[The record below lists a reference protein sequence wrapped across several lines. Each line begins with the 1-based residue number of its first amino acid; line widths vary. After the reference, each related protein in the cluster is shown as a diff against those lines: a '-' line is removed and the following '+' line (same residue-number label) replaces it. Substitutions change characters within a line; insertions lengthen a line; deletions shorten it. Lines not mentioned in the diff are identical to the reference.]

1 MAGAVVGIDLGTTN
15 TVVAVV
21 RGGKALVLAD
31 ENGARLLPSVVSFHP
46 NGEVLV
52 GQKARERRLV
62 DARNTIYSIKRLIG
76 RSWSSDE
83 VGRARQRFPF
93 ELREGPTHGPLVVA
107 RNETY
112 TLPEISAFVLRRAK
126 AIAEKALGEPVERAV
141 VTVPAS
147 FNDLQRASTKVAA
160 REAGLEVL
168 RILNEPTAAA
178 LAYGFGKS
186 GSERIAVY
194 DFGGGT
200 FDLTLLDLSG
210 NVFEVIATAGDS
222 FLGGDDV
229 DQAIADRIAQTLVQ
243 TTRFDPRGDVQ
254 IMERL
259 RAGAES
265 IKISL
270 SSQQD
275 ISVEFKEVGY
285 GAGGKP
291 IDMKFTMTRTEL
303 EQLATPL
310 VDRTFNVC
318 TEALQLARLKNDAF
332 DNIILVGGSTRIPLA
347 RRKVEMF
354 FGKKPLDRVNPDE
367 VVAIGAAI
375 QAAALTGAERRR
387 QSTPAPI
394 LNTDAVKQ
402 SRIQT
407 LGGVG
412 KHGQKGAPVAPPPR
426 TTGRIVGQP
435 LEEARA
441 AAASE
446 TATLQQPVPRVPG
459 KTPVEI
465 ATISGDGIDSEEP
478 TLNRRVDD
486 MKFEDEEEVTVARQ
500 VPQFPAAGPPGVP
513 NTRPPPPVAPPAD
526 ANAYPDIPGAVNVR
540 QTGSQAG
547 QPLPGRPVV
556 TAPLV
561 PQMSRP
567 LPPQRDTGRM
577 LATPPPTPA
586 IMNEFGGADITGS
599 GPQQMPRGFPD
610 HSPEPIAL
618 QQLTP
623 PQHAPMPQMPP
634 MPPPGIDQTPPPQRR
649 PLPLQQTQLQ
659 TEQPQMRTQ
668 VSPMQQTQMQM
679 QPPTGFGTNPALGRI
694 ASNPALGHIAS
705 NPALGRVQS
714 VPPLPGAGNTE
725 GSVSRAFPSAWPPA
739 GAANMPLLID
749 VTPLTL
755 SVETVS
761 GWVDK
766 VIARNTPVPCSQ
778 TRQFT
783 TSADYQELVV
793 IRVCQGEGEQFPQN
807 TALGQ
812 LELTGLRRARR
823 GDVRIEVTFELDA
836 DGILQVRARDVE
848 TGRQTGA
855 QMRLVGLDQPRAA
868 QPSMQAPSI

>member
-31 ENGARLLPSVVSFHP
+31 ETGARLLPSVVSFHP
-46 NGEVLV
+46 SGEVLV
-52 GQKARERRLV
+52 GAKARERRLV

-76 RSWSSDE
+76 RSWNSDE
-83 VGRARQRFPF
+83 VTRAKARFPF
-93 ELREGPTHGPLVVA
+93 ELREGPTHGPLVAA

-126 AIAEKALGEPVERAV
+126 AIAEKALGEAVERAV

-229 DQAIADRIAQTLVQ
+229 DQVIADRIAQTLIQ

-259 RAGAES
+259 RAAAES
-265 IKISL
+265 VKMAL
-270 SSQQD
+270 STQQD
-275 ISVEFKEVGY
+275 MTVDLKEVGY
-285 GAGGKP
+285 GPGGKA
-291 IDMKFTMTRTEL
+291 IDLRFTMTRTEL
-303 EQLATPL
+303 EQLCSPL
-310 VDRTFNVC
+310 VERTFNVC
-318 TEALQLARLKNDAF
+318 SEALQLARLKNDAF
-332 DNIILVGGSTRIPLA
+332 DNIILVGGSTRIPLV
-347 RRKVEMF
+347 RRKTEQF
-354 FGKKPLDRVNPDE
+354 FAKKPLDRVNPDE

-394 LNTDAVKQ
+394 LNTDAVKS

-412 KHGQKGAPVAPPPR
+412 KHGNKAPVAPPPR
-426 TTGRIVGQP
+426 TTGRLVGP
-435 LEEARA
+435 SIESSSHAPPVRI
-441 AAASE
+441 ASVK
-446 TATLQQPVPRVPG
+446 L
-459 KTPVEI
+459 VE
-465 ATISGDGIDSEEP
+465 DSLTSDEP
-478 TLNRRVDD
+478 TLNRGVPDLS
-486 MKFEDEEEVTVARQ
+486 FSELDEPTLTRA
-500 VPQFPAAGPPGVP
+500 PIAGGLPAGAPPPAP
-513 NTRPPPPVAPPAD
+513 NTRPPPPASTGPTPARPSGTAPM
-526 ANAYPDIPGAVNVR
+526 IPQHSRPLDRTTGRLV
-540 QTGSQAG
+540 QT
-547 QPLPGRPVV
+547 PLPGPER
-556 TAPLV
+556 A
-561 PQMSRP
+561 
-567 LPPQRDTGRM
+567 
-577 LATPPPTPA
+577 PPPSLFDA
-586 IMNEFGGADITGS
+586 
-599 GPQQMPRGFPD
+599 GPEPETMPRGFPD

-618 QQLTP
+618 QHVVP
-623 PQHAPMPQMPP
+623 HAPAPP
-634 MPPPGIDQTPPPQRR
+634 MFPPVQDRQAQHQPPPLPTEQAPHQPQQQQQPLAKIPLRTQIGMAAIAMPLAAPPVEPPPQSQ
-649 PLPLQQTQLQ
+649 PHAGYANQQ
-659 TEQPQMRTQ
+659 QP
-668 VSPMQQTQMQM
+668 
-679 QPPTGFGTNPALGRI
+679 
-694 ASNPALGHIAS
+694 ASL
-705 NPALGRVQS
+705 
-714 VPPLPGAGNTE
+714 PPLPGLPQSSHPTPYTSA
-725 GSVSRAFPSAWPPA
+725 PSSWPPIA
-739 GAANMPLLID
+739 TQGGAPLLID

-755 SVETVS
+755 SVETVG
-761 GWVDK
+761 GWVDR

-778 TRQFT
+778 TRSFT
-783 TSADYQELVV
+783 TSAEHQQVV
-793 IRVCQGEGEQFPQN
+793 IIRVCQGEGEHFPAN
-807 TALGQ
+807 TALGE
-812 LELTGLRRARR
+812 LELSGLRRAPR
-823 GDVRIEVTFELDA
+823 GEVTIEVTFELDA

-855 QMRLVGLDQPRAA
+855 QMRLVGLDLPSQA
-868 QPSMQAPSI
+868 QSPVQIPMI

>member
-31 ENGARLLPSVVSFHP
+31 ETGARLLPSVVSFHP

-52 GQKARERRLV
+52 GHKARERRLV
-62 DARNTIYSIKRLIG
+62 DARNTVYSIKRLIG
-76 RSWSSDE
+76 RSWQSDE
-83 VGRARQRFPF
+83 VERARQRFPF

-229 DQAIADRIAQTLVQ
+229 DNVIADRIAQTVIQ
-243 TTRFDPRGDVQ
+243 QTRFDPRGDVQ
-254 IMERL
+254 VMERL
-259 RAGAES
+259 RAAAES
-265 IKISL
+265 VKIAL
-270 SSQQD
+270 SSQQEM
-275 ISVEFKEVGY
+275 SVELKEIGY
-285 GAGGKP
+285 GPGGKA
-291 IDMKFTMTRTEL
+291 IDLRFTMGRTEL
-303 EQLATPL
+303 EQLSGPL
-310 VDRTFNVC
+310 VERTFNVC
-318 TEALQLARLKNDAF
+318 SEALQLARLKHDAF
-332 DNIILVGGSTRIPLA
+332 DNIILVGGSTRIPLV
-347 RRKVEMF
+347 RRKVEGF
-354 FGKKPLDRVNPDE
+354 FAKKPMDRVNPDE

-412 KHGQKGAPVAPPPR
+412 KDKAKGPLAPPPPR
-426 TTGRIVGQP
+426 TTGRLVGP
-435 LEEARA
+435 PIPNEPP
-441 AAASE
+441 
-446 TATLQQPVPRVPG
+446 TLQG
-459 KTPVEI
+459 NTNTEDSY
-465 ATISGDGIDSEEP
+465 SGD
-478 TLNRRVDD
+478 
-486 MKFEDEEEVTVARQ
+486 EVTVNRAA
-500 VPQFPAAGPPGVP
+500 PFPIGAPPAAP
-513 NTRPPPPVAPPAD
+513 NTRPPPPHRESPSRD
-526 ANAYPDIPGAVNVR
+526 QYPSIPGAMN
-540 QTGSQAG
+540 
-547 QPLPGRPVV
+547 PPMPGPARPVV
-556 TAPLV
+556 TAPMV
-561 PQMSRP
+561 PPSQQHASQKP
-567 LPPQRDTGRM
+567 LDRTTGRM
-577 LATPPPTPA
+577 IAPPGISTPLPGPPIVHMSPPA
-586 IMNEFGGADITGS
+586 IDASPE
-599 GPQQMPRGFPD
+599 PQPMPRGFPD
-610 HSPEPIAL
+610 LSPEPMAL
-618 QQLTP
+618 QNVARGAPQSPMFPPPGVTP
-623 PQHAPMPQMPP
+623 PP
-634 MPPPGIDQTPPPQRR
+634 MPTPLKTPQPSPAGGPLRTQLGMAAYPQTRSGGGTAPQGIMPGEAALPPPAAQSLKQTQIETQRR
-649 PLPLQQTQLQ
+649 TA
-659 TEQPQMRTQ
+659 QPE
-668 VSPMQQTQMQM
+668 S
-679 QPPTGFGTNPALGRI
+679 I
-694 ASNPALGHIAS
+694 
-705 NPALGRVQS
+705 
-714 VPPLPGAGNTE
+714 PPLPGLPGPGPETSQRMMGVPTPFTSA
-725 GSVSRAFPSAWPPA
+725 PSSWPPA
-739 GAANMPLLID
+739 GPVGDVPLLID

-755 SVETVS
+755 SVETV
-761 GWVDK
+761 GGYVDR

-778 TRQFT
+778 TRKFT
-783 TSADYQELVV
+783 TSVDNQALVI
-793 IRVCQGEGEQFPQN
+793 IRVCQGEGDLFPQN
-807 TALGQ
+807 TALGE
-812 LELTGLRRARR
+812 LELSGLRKARR
-823 GDVRIEVTFELDA
+823 GEVAIEVTFELDA

-855 QMRLVGLDQPRAA
+855 QMRLVGLDQPPAA
-868 QPSMQAPSI
+868 RPAMQM

>member
-15 TVVAVV
+15 TVIAVV

-31 ENGARLLPSVVSFHP
+31 ETGARLLPSVVSFHP

-52 GQKARERRLV
+52 GHKARERRLV
-62 DARNTIYSIKRLIG
+62 DARNTVYSIKRLIG
-76 RSWSSDE
+76 RSWNSDE
-83 VGRARQRFPF
+83 VTRARQRFPF
-93 ELREGPTHGPLVVA
+93 ELREGPTHGPLVSA

-229 DQAIADRIAQTLVQ
+229 DHVIAERIAMRLVQ
-243 TTRFDPRGDVQ
+243 ETGFDPRTDVQ

-270 SSQQD
+270 STQQD
-275 ISVEFKEVGY
+275 ITVEYKEVGY
-285 GAGGKP
+285 GPGGKP
-291 IDMKFTMTRTEL
+291 IDLRYTMTRTEL
-303 EQLATPL
+303 EQLAMPL
-310 VDRTFNVC
+310 VDRTFDVC
-318 TEALQLARLKNDAF
+318 QEALALARLKHDAF
-332 DNIILVGGSTRIPLA
+332 DNIILVGGSTRIPLV
-347 RRKVEMF
+347 RRKVETF

-394 LNTDAVKQ
+394 LNADAVKQ
-402 SRIQT
+402 TRIQT

-412 KHGQKGAPVAPPPR
+412 KQGQKAPVAPPPR

-435 LEEARA
+435 LEEARIQA
-441 AAASE
+441 KPTTKAEKVDAPSVGDSLAS
-446 TATLQQPVPRVPG
+446 
-459 KTPVEI
+459 
-465 ATISGDGIDSEEP
+465 DEP
-478 TLNRRVDD
+478 TLNRSMDMHFDD
-486 MKFEDEEEVTVARQ
+486 EVTVARQ
-500 VPQFPAAGPPGVP
+500 VPQLPGNAPPAAPD
-513 NTRPPPPVAPPAD
+513 TRPPPKDENVYPP
-526 ANAYPDIPGAVNVR
+526 NMPGAV
-540 QTGSQAG
+540 GPA
-547 QPLPGRPVV
+547 PGRPVV

-561 PQMSRP
+561 PQHSRP
-567 LPPQRDTGRM
+567 LDRTTGR
-577 LATPPPTPA
+577 LVA
-586 IMNEFGGADITGS
+586 
-599 GPQQMPRGFPD
+599 PQQTPQIVQADLPPFDGSPEPQTLPRGFPD

-618 QQLTP
+618 QHVVP
-623 PQHAPMPQMPP
+623 PQQN
-634 MPPPGIDQTPPPQRR
+634 QLYFQPPPQQ
-649 PLPLQQTQLQ
+649 PPPQQAA
-659 TEQPQMRTQ
+659 PQMM
-668 VSPMQQTQMQM
+668 PG
-679 QPPTGFGTNPALGRI
+679 PRI
-694 ASNPALGHIAS
+694 P
-705 NPALGRVQS
+705 S
-714 VPPLPGAGNTE
+714 VPPLPALPGLPSPPSGAPQP
-725 GSVSRAFPSAWPPA
+725 SSAFPSSFPPITQGNA
-739 GAANMPLLID
+739 PLLID

-755 SVETVS
+755 AVETVS
-761 GWVDK
+761 GWVDR

-783 TSADYQELVV
+783 TSADNQQVV
-793 IRVCQGEGEQFPQN
+793 IIRVCQGESEHFPQN
-807 TALGQ
+807 TALGE
-812 LELTGLRRARR
+812 LELSGLRRATR

-855 QMRLVGLDQPRAA
+855 QMRLVGLDQPRPATSPM
-868 QPSMQAPSI
+868 QPPAI

>member
-31 ENGARLLPSVVSFHP
+31 ETGARLLPSVVSFHP
-46 NGEVLV
+46 SGEVLV
-52 GQKARERRLV
+52 GAKARERRLV

-76 RSWSSDE
+76 RSWNSDE
-83 VGRARQRFPF
+83 VTRAKARFPF
-93 ELREGPTHGPLVVA
+93 ELREGPTHGPLVAA

-126 AIAEKALGEPVERAV
+126 AIAEKALGEAVERAV

-229 DQAIADRIAQTLVQ
+229 DQVIADRIAQTLIQ

-259 RAGAES
+259 RAAAES
-265 IKISL
+265 VKMSL
-270 SSQQD
+270 STQQD
-275 ISVEFKEVGY
+275 MTVDLKEVGY
-285 GAGGKP
+285 GPGGKA
-291 IDMKFTMTRTEL
+291 IDLRFTMTRTEL
-303 EQLATPL
+303 EQLCSPL
-310 VDRTFNVC
+310 VERTFNVC
-318 TEALQLARLKNDAF
+318 SEALQLARLKNDAF
-332 DNIILVGGSTRIPLA
+332 DNIILVGGSTRIPLV
-347 RRKVEMF
+347 RRKTEQF
-354 FGKKPLDRVNPDE
+354 FAKKPLDRVNPDE

-394 LNTDAVKQ
+394 LNADAVKS

-412 KHGQKGAPVAPPPR
+412 KHGSKGPVAPPPR
-426 TTGRIVGQP
+426 STGRLVGP
-435 LEEARA
+435 SIESSSHAPPVRI
-441 AAASE
+441 ASVQ
-446 TATLQQPVPRVPG
+446 L
-459 KTPVEI
+459 VENSL
-465 ATISGDGIDSEEP
+465 TSDDP
-478 TLNRRVDD
+478 TLNRGVPDLTG
-486 MKFEDEEEVTVARQ
+486 FNELDEPTLTRAPVAGGL
-500 VPQFPAAGPPGVP
+500 PAGAPPPAP
-513 NTRPPPPVAPPAD
+513 NTRPPPPASTGPTPA
-526 ANAYPDIPGAVNVR
+526 
-540 QTGSQAG
+540 
-547 QPLPGRPVV
+547 RPSG
-556 TAPLV
+556 TAPMI
-561 PQMSRP
+561 PQHSRP
-567 LPPQRDTGRM
+567 LDRNTGRLVQTP
-577 LATPPPTPA
+577 LAAPPPAPSLFDA
-586 IMNEFGGADITGS
+586 
-599 GPQQMPRGFPD
+599 GPEPETMPRGFPD

-618 QQLTP
+618 QHVVP
-623 PQHAPMPQMPP
+623 HAPAPP
-634 MPPPGIDQTPPPQRR
+634 MFPPAQEAPPPQRAAQTPQQQPHPQ
-649 PLPLQQTQLQ
+649 PLAKIPL
-659 TEQPQMRTQ
+659 RTQ
-668 VSPMQQTQMQM
+668 IGMAAIAMPQAAPPAEPPPPSQPSQSQGARAQQ
-679 QPPTGFGTNPALGRI
+679 PASL
-694 ASNPALGHIAS
+694 
-705 NPALGRVQS
+705 
-714 VPPLPGAGNTE
+714 PPLPGLPQSSHPTPYTSA
-725 GSVSRAFPSAWPPA
+725 PSSWPPIA
-739 GAANMPLLID
+739 TQGGAPLLID

-755 SVETVS
+755 SVETVG
-761 GWVDK
+761 GWVDR

-778 TRQFT
+778 TRSFT
-783 TSADYQELVV
+783 TSAEHQQVV
-793 IRVCQGEGEQFPQN
+793 IIRVCQGEGEHFPAN
-807 TALGQ
+807 TARGE
-812 LELTGLRRARR
+812 LELSGRRRAPR
-823 GDVRIEVTFELDA
+823 GEVTIEVTFELDA

-855 QMRLVGLDQPRAA
+855 QMRLVGLDLPSQA
-868 QPSMQAPSI
+868 QSPVQIPTI

>member
-31 ENGARLLPSVVSFHP
+31 ETGARLLPSVVSFHP

-52 GQKARERRLV
+52 GNKARERRLV
-62 DARNTIYSIKRLIG
+62 DARNTVYSIKRLIG
-76 RSWSSDE
+76 RSWQSDE
-83 VGRARQRFPF
+83 VARARQRFPF

-229 DQAIADRIAQTLVQ
+229 DNVIADRIAQTVIQ
-243 TTRFDPRGDVQ
+243 QTRFDPRGDVQ
-254 IMERL
+254 VMERL
-259 RAGAES
+259 RAAAES
-265 IKISL
+265 VKIAL
-270 SSQQD
+270 SSQQEM
-275 ISVEFKEVGY
+275 SVELKEIGY
-285 GAGGKP
+285 GPGGKA
-291 IDMKFTMTRTEL
+291 IDLKFSMGRTEL
-303 EQLATPL
+303 EQLAGAL
-310 VDRTFNVC
+310 VERTFNVC
-318 TEALQLARLKNDAF
+318 SEALQLARLKNDAF
-332 DNIILVGGSTRIPLA
+332 DNIILVGGSTRIPLV
-347 RRKVEMF
+347 RRKVEGF
-354 FGKKPLDRVNPDE
+354 FGKKPMDRVNPDE

-412 KHGQKGAPVAPPPR
+412 KDKAKGPLAPPPPR
-426 TTGRIVGQP
+426 TTGRLVGPPIQP
-435 LEEARA
+435 EPPTMSGAVAPEAY
-441 AAASE
+441 S
-446 TATLQQPVPRVPG
+446 
-459 KTPVEI
+459 
-465 ATISGDGIDSEEP
+465 SDS
-478 TLNRRVDD
+478 
-486 MKFEDEEEVTVARQ
+486 EVTVNRAA
-500 VPQFPAAGPPGVP
+500 PFPAGAPPAAP
-513 NTRPPPPVAPPAD
+513 NTRPPPPQREPSSRD
-526 ANAYPDIPGAVNVR
+526 QYPSIPGAMPPPGPARPMVTAPMVPPSQSQKPLDR
-540 QTGSQAG
+540 TTGRMIAPG
-547 QPLPGRPVV
+547 GIVTPLPG
-556 TAPLV
+556 
-561 PQMSRP
+561 
-567 LPPQRDTGRM
+567 PPIVHV
-577 LATPPPTPA
+577 PPPSPLDA
-586 IMNEFGGADITGS
+586 SPE
-599 GPQQMPRGFPD
+599 PQPMPRGFPD
-610 HSPEPIAL
+610 LSPEPMQL
-618 QQLTP
+618 QNLPRGQQPP
-623 PQHAPMPQMPP
+623 PQQHNQMF
-634 MPPPGIDQTPPPQRR
+634 PPPGIAPPPM
-649 PLPLQQTQLQ
+649 PLTSP
-659 TEQPQMRTQ
+659 QPAPGPALRTQ
-668 VSPMQQTQMQM
+668 VGMAAYPQTRSGAMPGDVALPPPPATPSLKSTQIAQRPM
-679 QPPTGFGTNPALGRI
+679 PESI
-694 ASNPALGHIAS
+694 
-705 NPALGRVQS
+705 
-714 VPPLPGAGNTE
+714 PPLPGLPGPEAAPRMMSSPTPFT
-725 GSVSRAFPSAWPPA
+725 SAPSSWPPA
-739 GAANMPLLID
+739 GPMGDVPLLID

-755 SVETVS
+755 SVETV
-761 GWVDK
+761 GGYVDR

-778 TRQFT
+778 TRKFT
-783 TSADYQELVV
+783 TSVDNQALVI
-793 IRVCQGEGEQFPQN
+793 IRVCQGEGDMFPQN
-807 TALGQ
+807 TALGE
-812 LELTGLRRARR
+812 LELSGLRRARR
-823 GDVRIEVTFELDA
+823 GAIAIEVTFELDA

-855 QMRLVGLDQPRAA
+855 QMRLVGLDQPAPARPA
-868 QPSMQAPSI
+868 MQM